1 MSWTRE
7 ERYRP
12 LAAISAEEFNAL
24 EQRVATAPWRQ
35 TFHIQ
40 PPTGLLNDPNG
51 FCYDGSTYHLF
62 YQWFPLGAVHG
73 LKYWRYTQSTDLV
86 EFVEK
91 GIAIAPDFEQ
101 KLGGYDSHGA
111 YSGSALANAD
121 GTLTLAYTGNHRTED
136 WVRVPYQLLADFD
149 PATMTVTRH
158 QPFMSDAPAGYTEH
172 VRDPKMWRVGDDS
185 DKNADWYAIIGA
197 QREDK
202 TGCAILVKNGEMLG
216 ELKTQLA
223 DFGYMWE
230 CPDYFT
236 IDGTDVMT
244 ICPQGLPVDGEAN
257 RNVFQSGYV
266 LGKLDIETL
275 TFEHGE
281 FVELDHGFDFYA
293 QQTCTGENG
302 QQVMVGW
309 MGLPDMAYPSDKDEW
324 QGCMSLPRVLTIE
337 DGKLKQRPVAQMTN
351 KRGNA
356 VKVADSSIEFAT
368 GELVVENKDN
378 QAFEVNI
385 FADETH
391 RTQIKY
397 DGEFVVFDRSQSGE
411 LPQVTLETVPTGK
424 TVDVRKYPCTQLDS
438 LRIFVDS
445 SSLEIFINDGETVM
459 TGRVFAPE
467 EAVQLSYQ
475 GKAELTAYPYQ

>member
-1 MSWTRE
+1 
-7 ERYRP
+7 
-12 LAAISAEEFNAL
+12 
-24 EQRVATAPWRQ
+24 
-35 TFHIQ
+35 
-40 PPTGLLNDPNG
+40 
-51 FCYDGSTYHLF
+51 
-62 YQWFPLGAVHG
+62 
-73 LKYWRYTQSTDLV
+73 
-86 EFVEK
+86 
-91 GIAIAPDFEQ
+91 
-101 KLGGYDSHGA
+101 
-111 YSGSALANAD
+111 
-121 GTLTLAYTGNHRTED
+121 
-136 WVRVPYQLLADFD
+136 
-149 PATMTVTRH
+149 
-158 QPFMSDAPAGYTEH
+158 
-172 VRDPKMWRVGDDS
+172 
-185 DKNADWYAIIGA
+185 
-197 QREDK
+197 
-202 TGCAILVKNGEMLG
+202 MLG

-397 DGEFVVFDRSQSGE
+397 DGEFVIFDRSQSGE

-459 TGRVFAPE
+459 TGRVFAPA